1 MKTVQQATS
10 ILAAKVKTAI
20 ALASPLFLLAV
31 GSLLDVRLAAQS
43 AEAQKTTASTQ
54 NKAAPKELI
63 ESGRTL
69 FQQQCGFCHGR
80 GAGGGETGPS
90 LVDSEL
96 VKRDKAGT
104 EVAAVIRDGRPEK
117 GMPKFDLS
125 GTAMEGVVAFIH
137 NQQAVDASNGKRRG
151 VLPADL
157 RTGNAAL
164 GRKYFDGE
172 GRCSTCHSPTGDLA
186 HVGTRLIGLKLEQRM
201 LYPDRVKAKATVTLP
216 TGKSFSGEVA
226 YNDEFT
232 IAVRDAQGRYRSWP
246 KIPSVKVQIDAP
258 AEAHVEQLSKY
269 TDADI
274 HNLMAYLQTLK

>member
-1 MKTVQQATS
+1 MKTPT
-10 ILAAKVKTAI
+10 
-20 ALASPLFLLAV
+20 ALASLLFILAQT
-31 GSLLDVRLAAQS
+31 AASQS
-43 AEAQKTTASTQ
+43 KVAS
-54 NKAAPKELI
+54 KELI
-63 ESGRTL
+63 ESGKTL

-80 GAGGGETGPS
+80 DAGGGETGPS

-96 VKRDKAGT
+96 VKRDKTGAEIAG
-104 EVAAVIRDGRPEK
+104 VIHNGRPEK

-125 GTAMEGVVAFIH
+125 ETAMAGVVAFIY
-137 NQQAVDASNGKRRG
+137 NQEAGNASNGKRRG

-157 RTGNAAL
+157 RTGNATA
-164 GRKYFDGE
+164 GKQYFDGQ
-172 GRCSTCHSPTGDLA
+172 GHCSTCHSPTGDLG

-216 TGKSFSGEVA
+216 GGQSFSGEVA

-232 IAVRDAQGRYRSWP
+232 IGIRDADGRYRSWP
-246 KIPSVKVQIDAP
+246 KIPSLKLKIDDP
-258 AEAHVEQLSKY
+258 ALAHAELLGQY

>member
-1 MKTVQQATS
+1 MKTIPQADD
-10 ILAAKVKTAI
+10 IFFAKMKPFTA
-20 ALASPLFLLAV
+20 LTGPLLLLAV
-31 GSLLDVRLAAQS
+31 SSLPAVRLAAQT
-43 AEAQKTTASTQ
+43 AGAQLTASTQ

-69 FQQQCGFCHGR
+69 FEQQCGFCHGR
-80 GAGGGETGPS
+80 DGAGGETGPS
-90 LVDSEL
+90 LVDSDL

-104 EVAAVIRDGRPEK
+104 EVAGVIRNGRLEK

-125 GTAMEGVVAFIH
+125 GTAMAGVVAFID
-137 NQQAVDASNGKRRG
+137 NQQAANASNGKRRG

-157 RTGNAAL
+157 QTGNAAL
-164 GRKYFDGE
+164 GRKYFE
-172 GRCSTCHSPTGDLA
+172 GQGGCATCHSPTGDLA

-201 LYPDRVKAKATVTLP
+201 LYPAGVKAKATVTLP
-216 TGKSFSGEVA
+216 QGKSFSGDVA

-232 IAVRDAQGRYRSWP
+232 IALRDAEGRYRSWP
-246 KIPSVKVQIDAP
+246 KIPSVKVQIVAP
-258 AEAHVEQLSKY
+258 AEAHVELLSKY